1 MINNFKFI
9 MKNIISHI
17 VFISMFLLWSCGG
30 DDSQSPNGDSD
41 CDSVNYSTQCKIL
54 PDHQSLQFDYCYP
67 SNLIGEKFSLS
78 NYSGKIILIEMSAAW

>member
-30 DDSQSPNGDSD
+30 DDSQSPNSDFGDGSTE
-41 CDSVNYSTQCKIL
+41 CNSINYSTQCQIS

-78 NYSGKIILIEMSAAW
+78 N